1 MSELPVGG
9 IIFWPSGTLSE
20 PDKWSI
26 CDGRSQG
33 ADTSLG
39 KLLGSRFGSSA
50 TGAPL
55 LPDARGKF
63 VRGARNTEAAG
74 VSEDSAFQ
82 SHSHDG
88 TLWQANHSLVTPS
101 ADEEKPKADDKT
113 AQVVI
118 KPTPTKA
125 LPGTDLIHQI
135 HLEQLSLA
143 PILDAGMANGAIV
156 TFVAGEFRQQ
166 DAAGFA
172 ITSRAGNLFAQV
184 QVTTTCARWLNAR
197 CKGPEGAQNLAVQE
211 SEA

>member
-55 LPDARGKF
+55 LPDVRGTF
-63 VRGARNTEAAG
+63 VRGARRTEAAG

-82 SHSHDG
+82 SHSHGYNRFPAKCDPTQMVKKGSGSEYPTPGSTEETHIAGDG
-88 TLWQANHSLVTPS
+88 TRRRISDHETRPVNIYLHF
-101 ADEEKPKADDKT
+101 
-113 AQVVI
+113 
-118 KPTPTKA
+118 
-125 LPGTDLIHQI
+125 LIHT
-135 HLEQLSLA
+135 
-143 PILDAGMANGAIV
+143 GTANG
-156 TFVAGEFRQQ
+156 R
-166 DAAGFA
+166 
-172 ITSRAGNLFAQV
+172 
-184 QVTTTCARWLNAR
+184 
-197 CKGPEGAQNLAVQE
+197 
-211 SEA
+211 